1 MLISYKTI
9 IEKYNLNIKNVL
21 HVGAH
26 KAEELV
32 SYLDNGVEKVI
43 WVEANRELAQQ
54 LKERLQEDINTVI
67 NAVVSD
73 KDDNEVDFFVTNN
86 GESSSILELGTHKI
100 LFPGIHT
107 VKSVKEK
114 TKTIDSIFFE
124 NKMDFKKIDFINLD
138 IQGAEL
144 KALRGIKEFF
154 NIKAIYT
161 EVNTD
166 YVYKECALI
175 EEIDDFLHAF
185 KFERVET
192 KMWPNHPWGDALYVR
207 K

>member
-32 SYLDNGVEKVI
+32 SYMDNGVEKVI

-54 LKERLQEDINTVI
+54 LKERLQEDANTVI

-73 KDDNEVDFFVTNN
+73 QDDNEVDFFVTNN
-86 GESSSILELGTHKI
+86 GESSSILELGTHKT
-100 LFPGIHT
+100 LFPGIHA

-144 KALRGIKEFF
+144 MALRGIKDFF
-154 NIKAIYT
+154 NVKAIYT

-175 EEIDDFLHAF
+175 EEIDDFLSAF

-192 KMWPNHPWGDALYVR
+192 KMWHNHPWGDALYVR